1 MNHRGDGALPSSCHP
16 GGAQRPRDLPAGSR
30 CRLGRQVPRFA
41 RNDTVIAG
49 LAASLAMTMAL
60 ASPGA
65 AQLGSFNPPPGPQ
78 GTFAIRGGHVV
89 TVSGADIPSGTVVI
103 SGGKI
108 TAVGANVQV
117 PSNAKIIDASGL
129 MVYPGMIETGS
140 SVGLSEIGQGA
151 ASTVDISE
159 VGSFNPNA
167 QAFFG
172 IDPHSAHIGVARV
185 VGITTVVSRPTGGI
199 ISGQAALMNL
209 AGDTPP
215 KMAVVPRIAMVIELP
230 RSGFGGRGFARAAAL
245 QQGSPADANRVR
257 QAQLDSLRA
266 MLHDAKAYGIAQAA
280 YAKDKSLP
288 RPEHDVVLASL
299 LPALDGQMPVIFP
312 ADRANDIRAAVNFA
326 DEMGLKPIIMGG
338 QEAPAVAAF
347 LKQHN
352 VPVIVTAVMQ
362 LPSREDDPYDVNF
375 TIPAKLA
382 AAGVTFAIS
391 TGDRGSEIRTLPYTA
406 GMAAAHGLSK
416 TDALK
421 SVTLWPAQIFGVGD
435 KMGSIDVGKMA
446 NIVVT
451 TGDLLEAKTDTKYL
465 FIDGRQVPLDD
476 KHTELNALFK
486 DRPE

>member
-1 MNHRGDGALPSSCHP
+1 MKTILKSGMRDAGRGTRLVSET
-16 GGAQRPRDLPAGSR
+16 RDAGSGTR
-30 CRLGRQVPRFA
+30 WKTALVASAF
-41 RNDTVIAG
+41 
-49 LAASLAMTMAL
+49 AASLFAL
-60 ASPGA
+60 PASRLN

-89 TVSGADIPSGTVVI
+89 TVSGADIPNGTVVI
-103 SGGKI
+103 SGGRI

-117 PSNAKIIDASGL
+117 PANAKVIDASGL

-151 ASTVDISE
+151 VATVDISE

-215 KMAVVPRIAMVIELP
+215 KMAVTPRVALVIELP

-245 QQGSPADANRVR
+245 QQGTPADANRVR
-257 QAQLDSLRA
+257 QAQMDSLRA
-266 MLHDAKAYGIAQAA
+266 MLRDAGAYAKAQAA
-280 YAKDKSLP
+280 YAQDKSIP
-288 RPEHDVVLASL
+288 RPAHDIVLESM
-299 LPALDGQMPVIFP
+299 LPALSGQMPVIFP
-312 ADRANDIRAAVNFA
+312 AERANDIRDAVNFA
-326 DEMGLKPIIMGG
+326 EEMHLKPIILGG

-352 VPVIVTAVMQ
+352 VPVIVTSVMQ

-391 TGDRGSEIRTLPYTA
+391 TGDRGSEIRTLPYNA

-421 SVTLWPAQIFGVGD
+421 SVTLWPAQIFGAGD
-435 KMGSIDVGKMA
+435 KMGSIEVGKMA

-451 TGDLLEAKTDTKYL
+451 TGDILEAKTDTKYL
-465 FIDGRQVPLDD
+465 FIDGREVPLDN
-476 KHTELNALFK
+476 KHTQLNGLFK
-486 DRPE
+486 DRP

>member
-1 MNHRGDGALPSSCHP
+1 MRGNQHM
-16 GGAQRPRDLPAGSR
+16 RKTIF
-30 CRLGRQVPRFA
+30 V
-41 RNDTVIAG
+41 AG
-49 LAASLAMTMAL
+49 LAAF
-60 ASPGA
+60 ASVA
-65 AQLGSFNPPPGPQ
+65 HAQLGSFNPNPGPQ
-78 GTFAIRGGHVV
+78 GTFALRGGHIV

-108 TAVGANVQV
+108 TAVGANVPI
-117 PSNAKIIDASGL
+117 PSGAQTIDVSGL

-151 ASTVDISE
+151 VATVDIQE

-167 QAFFG
+167 QAFYG

-215 KMAVVPRIAMVIELP
+215 KMAVNPRIALVIELP

-257 QAQLDSLRA
+257 QLQMDSLRT
-266 MLHDAKAYGIAQAA
+266 MLRDAEAYGKAHAA
-280 YAKDKSLP
+280 YAKDKSIP
-288 RPEHDVVLASL
+288 RPAHDVVLESM
-299 LPALDGQMPVIFP
+299 LPALSGQMPVIFP
-312 ADRANDIRAAVNFA
+312 ADRANDIRDAVTFA
-326 DEMGLKPIIMGG
+326 EEMHLKPIIMGG

-352 VPVIVTAVMQ
+352 VPVIVTAVLK
-362 LPSREDDPYDVNF
+362 LPSREDDPYDVNYS
-375 TIPAKLA
+375 IPAKLA
-382 AAGVTFAIS
+382 AAGVQFAIS
-391 TGDRGSEIRTLPYTA
+391 TGDKGSEIRTMPYNA

-421 SVTLWPAQIFGVGD
+421 SVTLWPAQIFGVAD

-465 FIDGRQVPLDD
+465 FIDGRQVPLDS
-476 KHTELNALFK
+476 KHTQLNAQFK
-486 DRPE
+486 DRP

>member
-1 MNHRGDGALPSSCHP
+1 MTRNLKMGNRDGGVGNGWKRALLVSAAACV
-16 GGAQRPRDLPAGSR
+16 LTPA
-30 CRLGRQVPRFA
+30 PFA
-41 RNDTVIAG
+41 P
-49 LAASLAMTMAL
+49 LQ
-60 ASPGA
+60 

-89 TVSGADIPSGTVVI
+89 TVSGADVPNGTVVI

-117 PSNAKIIDASGL
+117 PANAKVIDATGL

-151 ASTVDISE
+151 VATVDISE

-215 KMAVVPRIAMVIELP
+215 KMAVIPRVALVIELP
-230 RSGFGGRGFARAAAL
+230 RSGFGGRGFARAAF
-245 QQGSPADANRVR
+245 QQGTPADANRVR
-257 QAQLDSLRA
+257 QAQMDSLRT
-266 MLHDAKAYGIAQAA
+266 MLRDAQGYGKAQAA
-280 YAKDKSLP
+280 YAKDKSIP
-288 RPEHDVVLASL
+288 RPAHDVVLESM
-299 LPALDGQMPVIFP
+299 LPAINGEMPVIFP
-312 ADRANDIRAAVNFA
+312 ADRANDIRDAVNFA
-326 DEMGLKPIIMGG
+326 EEMHLKPIIMGG

-352 VPVIVTAVMQ
+352 VPVIVTAVMS
-362 LPSREDDPYDVNF
+362 LPSREDDPYDVNY

-391 TGDRGSEIRTLPYTA
+391 TGDRGSEIRTLPYVA
-406 GMAAAHGLSK
+406 GMATAHGLSK

-435 KMGSIDVGKMA
+435 RMGSIDVGKMA
-446 NIVVT
+446 NVVVT

-465 FIDGRQVPLDD
+465 FIDGREVPLEN
-476 KHTELNALFK
+476 KHTQLNALFK
-486 DRPE
+486 DRP

>member
-1 MNHRGDGALPSSCHP
+1 M
-16 GGAQRPRDLPAGSR
+16 SR
-30 CRLGRQVPRFA
+30 VLRY
-41 RNDTVIAG
+41 
-49 LAASLAMTMAL
+49 LAAGAAL
-60 ASPGA
+60 AGA
-65 AQLGSFNPPPGPQ
+65 ALAGAAPAAGAQLGSYNPNPGPQ

-89 TVSGADIPSGTVVI
+89 TVSGADIPNGTVVI

-108 TAVGANVQV
+108 TAVGANVAV
-117 PSNAKIIDASGL
+117 PAGAKVIDAAGL

-140 SVGLSEIGQGA
+140 SVGLSEIPQGA
-151 ASTVDISE
+151 AATVDIAE

-172 IDPHSAHIGVARV
+172 IDPNSAHIGVARV

-215 KMAVVPRIAMVIELP
+215 KMAVVPRIALVIQLP

-245 QQGSPADANRVR
+245 QQSGNADANRVR
-257 QAQLDSLRA
+257 QAQLDSLRD
-266 MLHDAKAYGIAQAA
+266 LLRDAAAYEKAQAA

-288 RPEHDVVLASL
+288 RPAHDVVLASL
-299 LPALDGQMPVIFP
+299 MPALDDQMPVVFP
-312 ADRANDIRAAVNFA
+312 ADRANDIRDAVNFA
-326 DEMGLKPIIMGG
+326 EEMHLEPIIMGG
-338 QEAPAVAAF
+338 AEAPEVAPF
-347 LKQHN
+347 LKQHH
-352 VPVIVTAVMQ
+352 VPVIVTAVMS
-362 LPSREDDPYDVNF
+362 LPSREDDPYDVNY

-382 AAGVTFAIS
+382 AAGVTFGIS
-391 TGDRGSEIRTLPYTA
+391 TGNPGSEIRTLPYNA

-435 KMGSIDVGKMA
+435 RMGSIDVGKMA

-465 FIDGRQVPLDD
+465 FIDGREVPLDN
-476 KHTELNALFK
+476 KHTQLNALFK
-486 DRPE
+486 DRP

>member
-1 MNHRGDGALPSSCHP
+1 MRKTIY
-16 GGAQRPRDLPAGSR
+16 
-30 CRLGRQVPRFA
+30 V
-41 RNDTVIAG
+41 AG
-49 LAASLAMTMAL
+49 LAAF
-60 ASPGA
+60 ASA
-65 AQLGSFNPPPGPQ
+65 AQAQLGSFNPNPGPQ
-78 GTFAIRGGHVV
+78 GTFALRGGHIV
-89 TVSGADIPSGTVVI
+89 TVSGADIPSGIVII

-108 TAVGANVQV
+108 TAVGANVPI
-117 PSNAKIIDASGL
+117 PSGAQTIDVSGL

-151 ASTVDISE
+151 VATVDIQE

-167 QAFFG
+167 QAFYG

-215 KMAVVPRIAMVIELP
+215 KMAVNPRIALVIELP
-230 RSGFGGRGFARAAAL
+230 KSGFGGRGFARAAAL

-257 QAQLDSLRA
+257 QLQMDSLRT
-266 MLHDAKAYGIAQAA
+266 MLRDAEAYGKAHAA
-280 YAKDKSLP
+280 YAKDKSIP
-288 RPEHDVVLASL
+288 RPAHDVVLESM
-299 LPALDGQMPVIFP
+299 LPALSGQMPVIFP
-312 ADRANDIRAAVNFA
+312 ADRANDIRDAVTFA
-326 DEMGLKPIIMGG
+326 EEMHLKPIIMGG

-352 VPVIVTAVMQ
+352 VPVIVTAVLK
-362 LPSREDDPYDVNF
+362 LPSREDDPYDVNYS
-375 TIPAKLA
+375 IPAKLA
-382 AAGVTFAIS
+382 AAGVQFAIS
-391 TGDRGSEIRTLPYTA
+391 TGDKGSEIRTMPYNA

-421 SVTLWPAQIFGVGD
+421 SVTLWPAQIFGVAD

-465 FIDGRQVPLDD
+465 FIDGRQVPLDS
-476 KHTELNALFK
+476 KHTQLNAQFK
-486 DRPE
+486 DRP

>member
-1 MNHRGDGALPSSCHP
+1 MMKYSIGHRLFAAAVAATFLPLT
-16 GGAQRPRDLPAGSR
+16 A
-30 CRLGRQVPRFA
+30 A
-41 RNDTVIAG
+41 R
-49 LAASLAMTMAL
+49 
-60 ASPGA
+60 

-78 GTFAIRGGHVV
+78 GTFAIRGGRIV
-89 TVSGADIPSGTVVI
+89 TVSGAEIPNGTVVI

-108 TAVGANVQV
+108 TAVGATVTV
-117 PSNAKIIDASGL
+117 PSNAQVIDATG
-129 MVYPGMIETGS
+129 MYVYPGMIETGS

-151 ASTVDISE
+151 VATVDISE

-167 QAFFG
+167 QAFYG

-199 ISGQAALMNL
+199 LSGTAALMNL

-215 KMAVVPRIAMVIELP
+215 KMAVNPKLALVVELP
-230 RSGFGGRGFARAAAL
+230 RSGFGGRGFARAAAV
-245 QQGSPADANRVR
+245 QQGGNLDANRVR
-257 QAQLDSLRA
+257 QIQMDSLKS
-266 MLHDAKAYGIAQAA
+266 MLHDAEAYGKAQAA

-288 RPEHDVVLASL
+288 RPAHDVVLDAL
-299 LPALDGQMPVIFP
+299 LPALSGRMPVIFP
-312 ADRANDIRAAVNFA
+312 ADRANDIRDAITFA
-326 DEMGLKPIIMGG
+326 EEMNLKPIIMGG

-352 VPVIVTAVMQ
+352 TPVILTAVMK
-362 LPSREDDPYDVNF
+362 LPSREDDPYDVNY

-391 TGDRGSEIRTLPYTA
+391 TGDKGSEIRTLPYNA

-416 TDALK
+416 ADALK

-435 KMGSIDVGKMA
+435 KMGSIEVGKMA

-451 TGDLLEAKTDTKYL
+451 TGDMLEAKIDTKYL
-465 FIDGRQVPLDD
+465 FIDGRNVPLDT
-476 KHTELNALFK
+476 KHTQLNAIFK
-486 DRPE
+486 DRP

>member
-1 MNHRGDGALPSSCHP
+1 MMKDSIGHRL
-16 GGAQRPRDLPAGSR
+16 
-30 CRLGRQVPRFA
+30 FA
-41 RNDTVIAG
+41 AAVAATFFP
-49 LAASLAMTMAL
+49 LAAA
-60 ASPGA
+60 G

-78 GTFAIRGGHVV
+78 GTFAIRGGRIV
-89 TVSGADIPSGTVVI
+89 TVSGAEIPNGTVVI

-108 TAVGANVQV
+108 TAVGATVTV
-117 PSNAKIIDASGL
+117 PSNAQVIDATG
-129 MVYPGMIETGS
+129 MYVYPGMIETGS

-151 ASTVDISE
+151 VATVDISE

-167 QAFFG
+167 QAFYG

-199 ISGQAALMNL
+199 LSGTAALMNL

-215 KMAVVPRIAMVIELP
+215 KMAVNPKVALVVELP
-230 RSGFGGRGFARAAAL
+230 RSGFGGRGFARAAAV
-245 QQGSPADANRVR
+245 QQGGNLDANRVR
-257 QAQLDSLRA
+257 QIQMDSLKS
-266 MLHDAKAYGIAQAA
+266 MLHDAEAYGKAQAA

-288 RPEHDVVLASL
+288 RPAHDVVLDAL
-299 LPALDGQMPVIFP
+299 LPALSGRMPVIFP
-312 ADRANDIRAAVNFA
+312 ADRANDIRGAITFA
-326 DEMGLKPIIMGG
+326 EEMNLKPIIMGG

-352 VPVIVTAVMQ
+352 TPVILTAVMK
-362 LPSREDDPYDVNF
+362 LPSREDDPYDVNY

-391 TGDRGSEIRTLPYTA
+391 TGDKGSEIRTLPYNA

-416 TDALK
+416 ADALK

-435 KMGSIDVGKMA
+435 KMGSIEVGKMA

-451 TGDLLEAKTDTKYL
+451 TGDMLEAKIDTKYL
-465 FIDGRQVPLDD
+465 FIDGRNVPLDT
-476 KHTELNALFK
+476 KHTQLNAIFK
-486 DRPE
+486 DRP